1 MDDAP
6 NEMHD
11 AVEHGF
17 VEQFVQRY
25 PIAILET
32 LLTDRTTGC
41 NILWADSEY
50 ERLGDGYASDDE
62 ITVEKVTGLRSG
74 VIKPRVA
81 KELERQSQRTK
92 ARAEVF
98 TPSWL
103 CNRMNNHL
111 DSEWF
116 GRDGAFNVES
126 DRAWTA
132 TEDAVEFPKAKGRG
146 WQSYVRSRR
155 LEITCGEA
163 PFICSRYNAAT
174 GAPIPVR
181 ERIGFLDRKLRV
193 VGERCATRQTW
204 LKWAYKALQATYGYE
219 YQGDNLLIA
228 RINVF
233 ETFVEHHRERWGE
246 GPALDELGR
255 VAEIVSWNVWQM
267 DGMTFTPPTEE
278 DVSYQLA
285 LFESEPDDQA
295 GQTSMFDF
303 GVEIEEDKPEIAVPL
318 CRAFDWDEGESVE
331 FVSLR
336 GRAHAMEKKFY
347 AIIGNPPYQ
356 SDKDDNDRKPPIYDA
371 FMDAAYEIS
380 DLVELI
386 TPGRFLFNAGQT
398 PKAWNEKML
407 ADEHLKV
414 LDYQPDSSLVFP
426 GTDIKGGIAITLRN
440 AAVRFGAI
448 ETFTINPELNGII
461 KRVNQATMGQ
471 PRLDSI
477 FASQRCYKFSDA
489 FYQENASNKNVT
501 SKLGPGNKIKI
512 VSKVMEDLPELFTV
526 KPSADDDYRFY
537 GRIDGKRECRYIAQ
551 RYIRD
556 NEYIRKWKLLIPE
569 ANNSGQYGETL
580 ATPIVV
586 GPNVGSTDTFLNAG
600 PFDAES
606 ETSNLALYYK
616 TKFFRAL
623 LGVKKVTQH
632 SPSQVWKTIPLQDF
646 TFTSDIDWSRSVA
659 EIDRQLYAKYGLSDE
674 EIEFIE
680 THVQEM
686 S

>member
-267 DGMTFTPPTEE
+267 DG
-278 DVSYQLA
+278 
-285 LFESEPDDQA
+285 
-295 GQTSMFDF
+295 
-303 GVEIEEDKPEIAVPL
+303 
-318 CRAFDWDEGESVE
+318 
-331 FVSLR
+331 LR
-336 GRAHAMEKKFY
+336 GVIPNSCGERREVVADLFGTTEVVTQCE
-347 AIIGNPPYQ
+347 GCL
-356 SDKDDNDRKPPIYDA
+356 KDDIRRHNGVYCQIKDWHATD
-371 FMDAAYEIS
+371 
-380 DLVELI
+380 
-386 TPGRFLFNAGQT
+386 
-398 PKAWNEKML
+398 KATGK
-407 ADEHLKV
+407 K
-414 LDYQPDSSLVFP
+414 
-426 GTDIKGGIAITLRN
+426 
-440 AAVRFGAI
+440 
-448 ETFTINPELNGII
+448 
-461 KRVNQATMGQ
+461 
-471 PRLDSI
+471 
-477 FASQRCYKFSDA
+477 
-489 FYQENASNKNVT
+489 
-501 SKLGPGNKIKI
+501 
-512 VSKVMEDLPELFTV
+512 
-526 KPSADDDYRFY
+526 
-537 GRIDGKRECRYIAQ
+537 GKR
-551 RYIRD
+551 IRFID
-556 NEYIRKWKLLIPE
+556 LI
-569 ANNSGQYGETL
+569 
-580 ATPIVV
+580 
-586 GPNVGSTDTFLNAG
+586 
-600 PFDAES
+600 
-606 ETSNLALYYK
+606 K
-616 TKFFRAL
+616 
-623 LGVKKVTQH
+623 
-632 SPSQVWKTIPLQDF
+632 
-646 TFTSDIDWSRSVA
+646 
-659 EIDRQLYAKYGLSDE
+659 
-674 EIEFIE
+674 
-680 THVQEM
+680 
-686 S
+686 